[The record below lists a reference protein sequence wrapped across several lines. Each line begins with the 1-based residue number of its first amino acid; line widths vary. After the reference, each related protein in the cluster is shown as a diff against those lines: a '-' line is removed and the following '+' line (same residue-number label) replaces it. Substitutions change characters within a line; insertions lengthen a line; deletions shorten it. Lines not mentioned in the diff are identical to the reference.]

1 MNLLPEV
8 IERDGQ
14 PITTSRAVAE
24 CFGKQHFHVVRD
36 IESIKEQL
44 AASKLR
50 ALELA
55 NPKLDSLKNDGSEF
69 FYANFMQETYID
81 AQGKARPYYIMTKDG
96 FTLLAMGFTGA
107 KALQFKIAYINAF
120 IRMERLLAGNQLT
133 ASAEVLQSIERRL
146 SALEQPRTVKPPREL
161 QEIGTI
167 FLEALNHAIDS
178 GQYYIRFK
186 GKPIKEK
193 GDRELLGI
201 RGLYTTAFVA
211 KTAYKIY
218 AEYDKNPLPRLK
230 LWAILEQIG
239 TIEPRDATPMKIK
252 FDTNTSA
259 VIYIQNQKIGGGV

>member
-24 CFGKQHFHVVRD
+24 CFGKQHKHVMRD
-36 IESIKEQL
+36 IETIKEQL
-44 AASKLR
+44 ISTNLWR
-50 ALELA
+50 LESTG
-55 NPKLDSLKNDGSEF
+55 PKLGSLKNDGSEF
-69 FYANFMQETYID
+69 FYANFIQSTYTD
-81 AQGKARPYYIMTKDG
+81 DRGRTQPQYIMTKDG

-120 IRMERLLAGNQLT
+120 NRMERLLAGNQLT
-133 ASAEVLQSIERRL
+133 TSAEVLQSIERRL

-161 QEIGTI
+161 QEIGAI

-239 TIEPRDATPMKIK
+239 TIEPRDATPMTIN
-252 FDTNTSA
+252 FDTNRWA
-259 VIYIQNQKIGGGV
+259 AIYIQNQKIGGGV

>member
-24 CFGKQHFHVVRD
+24 CFGKRHDHVIRD
-36 IESIKEQL
+36 IENIKEQL
-44 AASKLR
+44 AGLKLS
-50 ALELA
+50 
-55 NPKLDSLKNDGSEF
+55 SLKNDGSEF
-69 FYANFMQETYID
+69 FYANFIQVTYTD
-81 AQGKARPYYIMTKDG
+81 VRGRTQPQYIITKDG
-96 FTLLAMGFTGA
+96 FMLLTFTGA

-120 IRMERLLAGNQLT
+120 NRMERLLAGNQIT

-161 QEIGTI
+161 QEIGAI

-239 TIEPRDATPMKIK
+239 TIEPRDATPMKIN
-252 FDTNTSA
+252 FDTNKWAS
-259 VIYIQNQKIGGGV
+259 IHIQNQKIGGGV